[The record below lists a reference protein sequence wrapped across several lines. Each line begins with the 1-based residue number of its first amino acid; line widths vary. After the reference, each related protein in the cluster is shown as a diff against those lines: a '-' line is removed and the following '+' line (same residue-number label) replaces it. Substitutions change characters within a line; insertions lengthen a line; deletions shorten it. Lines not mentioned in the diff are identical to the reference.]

1 MNDSTGGAGKKP
13 LAVYA
18 IIERNGKNFWLKVG
32 AAFTNR
38 DGSVTLY
45 LDAVPVGSNRLQ
57 VREPRVWDEARPG
70 NGAAAAPE
78 PAEAQP

>member
-1 MNDSTGGAGKKP
+1 MNDPTGAGGRKS

-18 IIERNGKNFWLKVG
+18 INERNGKNFWLKIG

-38 DGSVTLY
+38 DGSLTLY
-45 LDAVPVGSNRLQ
+45 LDALPVNSNRLQ
-57 VREPRVWDEARPG
+57 VREPKVWDDARPA
-70 NGAAAAPE
+70 NGAAAAE